1 MAKAPTG
8 SGEAAQEQGAGVA
21 QAFAGLPIETL
32 LLDPILSAAK
42 GQAALA
48 AVTLDF
54 VTALA
59 FEEGDE
65 DGTTEKPRKA
75 KMLNIDLDRL
85 AVSAGGNVPVNLK
98 QKIQMP
104 LLPLV
109 EIPNFS
115 LDTMEIDFTMEV
127 KSSASDTD
135 SSATSKTDSNETTKG
150 GSAEVGGSYWGVKF
164 KASANYNN
172 TKKST
177 GTVSANKE
185 STRSTDSSAKYH
197 LNVKA
202 KQNPPTE
209 GMARFVQILASVIEP
224 IEVPPTA

>member
-1 MAKAPTG
+1 MTETTG
-8 SGEAAQEQGAGVA
+8 SGAAAREQGSGVA

-59 FEEGDE
+59 FEEEGGDGSA
-65 DGTTEKPRKA
+65 DKPRQA
-75 KMLNIDLDRL
+75 KLINVDLDRL
-85 AVSAGGNVPVNLK
+85 AVSESGAPPANVK

-109 EIPNFS
+109 TIPNFS

-127 KSSASDTD
+127 KSSVSDTD
-135 SSATSKTDSNETTKG
+135 STSSSTTTSSETTKG
-150 GSAEVGGSYWGVKF
+150 GSASAGGGFWGVSF
-164 KASANYNN
+164 KASANYENKN
-172 TKKST
+172 KST
-177 GTVSANKE
+177 GTVSASADK
-185 STRSTDSSAKYH
+185 TRSTDSSAKYH

-202 KQNPPTE
+202 KQNEPTE
-209 GMARFVQILASVIEP
+209 GMSRFTQILASVIEP
-224 IEVPPTA
+224 IDVPAGG